1 MRSVM
6 SRNIQSVLKSEFDQA
21 SIDLYGY
28 LPPAD
33 GGRPVSCYSAALTQQ
48 TIKAESAVKSGWMK
62 HVSKQ
67 LWWLGASGAG
77 PGLSGPWAHYD
88 QTLKE
93 SVEAVGLRYQ
103 ES

>member
-1 MRSVM
+1 M
-6 SRNIQSVLKSEFDQA
+6 
-21 SIDLYGY
+21 
-28 LPPAD
+28 
-33 GGRPVSCYSAALTQQ
+33 QQ

-88 QTLKE
+88 RTLKE
-93 SVEAVGLRYQ
+93 SVEALGLR
-103 ES
+103 EE